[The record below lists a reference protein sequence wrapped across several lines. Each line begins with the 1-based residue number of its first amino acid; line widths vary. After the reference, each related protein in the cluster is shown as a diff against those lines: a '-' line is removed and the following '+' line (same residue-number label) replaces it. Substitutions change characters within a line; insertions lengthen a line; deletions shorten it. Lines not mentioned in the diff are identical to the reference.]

1 MGNPWLV
8 FSLGVAVAIFGG
20 GCLYVFYKKAK
31 SGFGPYNTS
40 TLVIILTLTIAGL
53 IGLVEGFDKA
63 TTGNIFMGVIGFA
76 AGIFAGKNEAAAPEP
91 QTDPNKA

>member
-1 MGNPWLV
+1 MENPWLV
-8 FSLGVAVAIFGG
+8 FALVVAVAILGG

-53 IGLVEGFDKA
+53 IGLMGGFEKA
-63 TTGNIFMGVIGFA
+63 TIGNIFMGVIGFA
-76 AGIFAGKNEAAAPEP
+76 AGIFAGKNEATTSEP
-91 QTDPNKA
+91 QTDPKKV